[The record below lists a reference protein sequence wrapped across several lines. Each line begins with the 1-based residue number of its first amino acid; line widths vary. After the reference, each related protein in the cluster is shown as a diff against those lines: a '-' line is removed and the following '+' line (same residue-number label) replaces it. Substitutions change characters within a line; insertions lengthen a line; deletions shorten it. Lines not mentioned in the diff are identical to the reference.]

1 MMKIINNH
9 RPLTLMGKHLG
20 RIDGVRWDGVSLIK
34 GPASIPF
41 AYINGRASYDIET

>member
-34 GPASIPF
+34 GHPAYHLLISMEGLAIL
-41 AYINGRASYDIET
+41 